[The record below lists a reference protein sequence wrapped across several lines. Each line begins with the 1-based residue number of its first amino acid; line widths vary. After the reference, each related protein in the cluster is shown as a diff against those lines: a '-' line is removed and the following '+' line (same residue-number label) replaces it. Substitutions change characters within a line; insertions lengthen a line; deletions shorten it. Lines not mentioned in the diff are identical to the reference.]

1 MRGGGPH
8 RSVDAGGLRGAGG
21 SGSFPPREATV
32 WVTLPWDVPYPGA
45 SPTPWKPP
53 SRAESPQNGVSVE
66 GKGGGQRHRLWT
78 VS

>member
-1 MRGGGPH
+1 MRGSGPH
-8 RSVDAGGLRGAGG
+8 RSVDAGGLRGAVALAASLRGRPPCG
-21 SGSFPPREATV
+21 SLFPGTSRIQV
-32 WVTLPWDVPYPGA
+32 LPPPPGN
-45 SPTPWKPP
+45 SP